1 MEEVISGQEGCSL
14 KFYSYFR
21 EGNETE
27 GSIKMKKR
35 EKMVIAILMSMA
47 LLTGCGSQAAA
58 PEKADAVEE
67 NTVESTQENTEEEQ
81 QNDPEIT
88 ITAVTVFDSG
98 TAIAQGME
106 KMKELLEEKTDGK
119 VTMEIFPSGTTG
131 GEKEQAEALVLGEV
145 DMAAFGTLPIS
156 IYAPEYSFFD
166 SPFVFRD
173 REHFMNVWNSEL
185 GDGMRES
192 MLENN
197 GLKTIGVMG
206 RGYRHITSNTPINS
220 IDDIAKLTI
229 RTPESALFTD
239 TFGALGAT
247 CVPIAL
253 TELFTSL
260 QTGVVNA
267 SEGPFDQIVT
277 NKLYEVQDYITLS
290 KYYYSISMWQM
301 NADFFDGL
309 PEEYQNAVMEAAQE
323 ATEYATALGE
333 QNEEELKKVCEDAGC
348 TILEMEDMEP
358 YLEKVQGVMDR
369 FFEEKWPVT
378 STEEIASY

>member
-1 MEEVISGQEGCSL
+1 
-14 KFYSYFR
+14 
-21 EGNETE
+21 
-27 GSIKMKKR
+27 MKKR
-35 EKMVIAILMSMA
+35 STLIAILLCVAM
-47 LLTGCGSQAAA
+47 LVGCGSAANAPAETNVAEKEAATPEKEATESSQEAVESAGA
-58 PEKADAVEE
+58 PEV
-67 NTVESTQENTEEEQ
+67 
-81 QNDPEIT
+81 T

-106 KMKELLEEKTDGK
+106 KMKELLEEKTGGK
-119 VTMEIFPSGTTG
+119 VSMEIFPSGTTG

-173 REHFMNVWNSEL
+173 RAHFMNVWNSEL
-185 GDGMRES
+185 GEGMRTA

-206 RGYRHITSNTPINS
+206 RGYRHNTSNTPINS

-267 SEGPFDQIVT
+267 AEGPFDQIVT

-309 PEEYQNAVMEAAQE
+309 SEEYQTAIMEAAQE
-323 ATEYATALGE
+323 ATEYATKLGE
-333 QNEEELKKVCEDAGC
+333 ESEAELRKVCEDAGC
-348 TILEMEDMEP
+348 TILEMEDMAP
-358 YLEKVQGVMDR
+358 YLEKVQGAMDK
-369 FFEEKWPVT
+369 FFKEKWPVT
-378 STEEIASY
+378 SAEEIASY